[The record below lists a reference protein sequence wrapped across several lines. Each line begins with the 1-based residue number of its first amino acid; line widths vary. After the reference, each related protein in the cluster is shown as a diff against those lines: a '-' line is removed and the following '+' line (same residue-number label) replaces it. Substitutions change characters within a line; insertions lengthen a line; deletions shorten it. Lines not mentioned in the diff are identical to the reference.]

1 MVSQRILL
9 EMAAAK
15 QQDWTTAA
23 EKARDAAF
31 AVFVSAT
38 ARAKLKDPE
47 RAARMVTCLIDGFLF
62 QALEERVGADH
73 SNTENLED
81 VERMVRMALQG
92 LTVSDVSHTLW
103 PTKTPGAVHYSV
115 PDLSLTFP
123 PVRASVKTP
132 PLKNFGGRL
141 TLGEVEKIAPSAI
154 WRLDIS
160 SHSTRSVFSHSL
172 GREQA
177 FGEGGYRPQAGAR
190 PRGVISSSETE
201 SSQC

>member
-92 LTVSDVSHTLW
+92 LTVSDVSLTLW

-115 PDLSLTFP
+115 PDLRPIRSWWVVQSAGRPAL
-123 PVRASVKTP
+123 RLSRSCGQRS
-132 PLKNFGGRL
+132 PLAAR
-141 TLGEVEKIAPSAI
+141 
-154 WRLDIS
+154 
-160 SHSTRSVFSHSL
+160 
-172 GREQA
+172 
-177 FGEGGYRPQAGAR
+177 YR
-190 PRGVISSSETE
+190 
-201 SSQC
+201 